1 MTALWTGT
9 AIAAATGGVLSGDF
23 VATGV
28 TFDSREVG
36 AGDLFIAM
44 QGEAMDGH
52 RFVPQ
57 AIANGA
63 AGLIVSRAVDAPHVL
78 VPDPNAAL
86 VALAAAAR
94 ERSSALRIGVTGSV
108 GKTGVKE
115 AIRASLERF
124 APGAVHAS
132 VKSYNNHTGVPLS
145 LARMPADSRFGIF
158 EMGMN
163 HAGEIAALTAVVSGS
178 TPAVRICFYPR
189 LQISDETHWC
199 ALSTAE
205 PCDGMTSHSS

>member
-9 AIAAATGGVLSGDF
+9 AIAAATGGALCGDF
-23 VATGV
+23 VASGV
-28 TFDSREVG
+28 TFDSREVS
-36 AGDLFIAM
+36 ARDLFIAM

-86 VALAAAAR
+86 VALGRAAR

-115 AIRASLERF
+115 AIRAALERF
-124 APGAVHAS
+124 DPGAVHAS

-145 LARMPADSRFGIF
+145 LARMPADSRFGF
-158 EMGMN
+158 F
-163 HAGEIAALTAVVSGS
+163 
-178 TPAVRICFYPR
+178 C
-189 LQISDETHWC
+189 
-199 ALSTAE
+199 
-205 PCDGMTSHSS
+205 SSRSAFVT